1 MAIHTLFELGRMG
14 NRWIHQC
21 SMTLV
26 GVSVT
31 GGDDHVRSGDKDVLE
46 SGGGWSTSA
55 PDAQLMRYTGADEEE
70 DEDESYRNQIWIASR
85 VWLIDRDIGRDIG
98 QCLRWMSNMSK
109 EQDTGREIAPGRGLV
124 IKLHNVVLAI
134 RWPIK

>member
-70 DEDESYRNQIWIASR
+70 DEDEP
-85 VWLIDRDIGRDIG
+85 VCKIDGS
-98 QCLRWMSNMSK
+98 Q
-109 EQDTGREIAPGRGLV
+109 
-124 IKLHNVVLAI
+124 
-134 RWPIK
+134 